1 MAAVITA
8 AAALAADQMAV
19 AAGAVVVVILAAAG
33 RQAAGKA
40 SLYSMKLKSI
50 VRFFKHLISNV
61 WQVRHHFSESALH
74 NIEKAIRSSEKSHN
88 GEICFIVEAGLHPM
102 EIRYKKSPRK
112 RAIELFSLFKIW
124 DTEHNNG
131 VLIYLLLADRDVEI
145 VADRGIHQH
154 VGNAAWERICHQ
166 MELMFRSGDFEAGV
180 LQGIADIGALLETHF
195 PHSASNDTKKVN
207 ELPNAP
213 IIL

>member
-1 MAAVITA
+1 MTRIHP
-8 AAALAADQMAV
+8 
-19 AAGAVVVVILAAAG
+19 I
-33 RQAAGKA
+33 
-40 SLYSMKLKSI
+40 I
-50 VRFFKHLISNV
+50 RFFKHLVSNV
-61 WQVRHHFSESALH
+61 WQVRHRFSASAMH
-74 NIEKAIRSSEKSHN
+74 NIEQAIQASEQSHS
-88 GEICFIVEAGLHPM
+88 GEICFIVESGLHPV
-102 EIRYKKSPRK
+102 EILYKKTPKK
-112 RAIELFSLFKIW
+112 RAIEHFSHYKIW

-154 VGNAAWERICHQ
+154 VGSPAWERICHQ
-166 MELMFRSGDFEAGV
+166 MELQFKHGQFEAGV

-195 PHSASNDTKKVN
+195 PINVSNSNKKSRKKTN

>member
-1 MAAVITA
+1 MVIA
-8 AAALAADQMAV
+8 IDDN
-19 AAGAVVVVILAAAG
+19 
-33 RQAAGKA
+33 
-40 SLYSMKLKSI
+40 MKQNPI
-50 VRFFKHLISNV
+50 IRFFKHLVSNV
-61 WQVRHHFSESALH
+61 WQVHHHFSASALQ
-74 NIEKAIRSSEKSHN
+74 NIEQAIQSSEATHC
-88 GEICFIVEAGLHPM
+88 GEICFIVESGLHPM
-102 EIRYKKSPRK
+102 EIIYKKTPKK
-112 RAIELFSLFKIW
+112 RAIELFSLYKVW

-145 VADRGIHQH
+145 VADRGIHHH

-166 MELMFRSGDFEAGV
+166 MELQFRRGEFEAGV

-195 PHSASNDTKKVN
+195 PLQEAEIKTANKKSRKKSN

>member
-1 MAAVITA
+1 M
-8 AAALAADQMAV
+8 V
-19 AAGAVVVVILAAAG
+19 AVILAAAG
-33 RQAAGKA
+33 RRAVGKRQ
-40 SLYSMKLKSI
+40 SSHMKLKSI
-50 VRFFKHLISNV
+50 SRFFKHLISNV

-154 VGNAAWERICHQ
+154 VGNAAWERICQQ
-166 MELMFRSGDFEAGV
+166 MEAKFRRAEFEDGV

-195 PHSASNDTKKVN
+195 PHSASNEAQKVN

>member
-1 MAAVITA
+1 MV
-8 AAALAADQMAV
+8 V
-19 AAGAVVVVILAAAG
+19 AVILAAAG
-33 RQAAGKA
+33 RRAVGKRQ
-40 SLYSMKLKSI
+40 SSHMKLKSI
-50 VRFFKHLISNV
+50 SRFFKHLISNV

-124 DTEHNNG
+124 DTEQNNG

-145 VADRGIHQH
+145 VVDRGIHQH
-154 VGNAAWERICHQ
+154 VGTAAWEHICQQ
-166 MELMFRSGDFEAGV
+166 MEAKFRRAEFEDGV

-195 PHSASNDTKKVN
+195 PHSASNEAQKVN

>member
-1 MAAVITA
+1 MV
-8 AAALAADQMAV
+8 V
-19 AAGAVVVVILAAAG
+19 AVILAAAG
-33 RQAAGKA
+33 RRAVGKRQ
-40 SLYSMKLKSI
+40 SSHMKLKSI
-50 VRFFKHLISNV
+50 SRFFKHLISNV

-154 VGNAAWERICHQ
+154 VGNAAWERICQQ
-166 MELMFRSGDFEAGV
+166 MEAKFRRAEFEDGV

-195 PHSASNDTKKVN
+195 PHSASNEAQKVN

>member
-1 MAAVITA
+1 
-8 AAALAADQMAV
+8 
-19 AAGAVVVVILAAAG
+19 
-33 RQAAGKA
+33 
-40 SLYSMKLKSI
+40 MKTNPI
-50 VRFFKHLISNV
+50 VRFFKHLVSNV
-61 WQVRHHFSESALH
+61 WQVRHHFSEDAMH
-74 NIEKAIRSSEKSHN
+74 NIEKAIRASEKLHN

-102 EIRYKKSPRK
+102 EILYKKSPRK
-112 RAIELFSLFKIW
+112 RAIELFSLFKMW

-154 VGNAAWERICHQ
+154 VGNAAWEHICHQ
-166 MELMFRSGDFEAGV
+166 MELKFRHGEFEAGV
-180 LQGIADIGALLETHF
+180 LQGVVDIGALLETHF
-195 PHSASNDTKKVN
+195 PYSTSNRTKKQN